1 MSFVPSHLP
10 RAKIE
15 IFKISLIGHQ
25 SNYFA
30 IHLLYETQPY
40 LSVKTLDKTCWNK
53 SWKSWKLRNWLKFWN
68 SKFSTLPTYIN
79 AESGQVLL
87 SKPQKFVNKINLR
100 VEVFF
105 HWKIDFLSCLT
116 SFVEDGRL
124 LIFFE
129 KTTPNCWLVLKCM
142 LVYCILY
149 IQSIAVMKV
158 I

>member
-1 MSFVPSHLP
+1 MVIKAFTLPSTWYMKPNHTWSP
-10 RAKIE
+10 
-15 IFKISLIGHQ
+15 GV
-25 SNYFA
+25 
-30 IHLLYETQPY
+30 T
-40 LSVKTLDKTCWNK
+40 TLDKTCWNK

-87 SKPQKFVNKINLR
+87 PKPQKFVNKINLR

-116 SFVEDGRL
+116 NFVEDGRL